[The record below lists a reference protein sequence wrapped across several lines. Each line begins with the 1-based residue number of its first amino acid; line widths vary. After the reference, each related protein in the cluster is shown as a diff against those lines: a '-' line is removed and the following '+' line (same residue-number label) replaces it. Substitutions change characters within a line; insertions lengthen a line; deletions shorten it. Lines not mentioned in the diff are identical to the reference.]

1 MLHQTSMIFMVL
13 MLILLGAYAAEY
25 RMEQSDIPLQAKNIL
40 SSFRIKL
47 DKSKVINNH
56 IQVMS
61 FLTSLIKQMVLD
73 LGKEGQQIEKENALF
88 RGTRE

>member
-1 MLHQTSMIFMVL
+1 MLHQSSMTFMVL

-25 RMEQSDIPLQAKNIL
+25 RMEQSEMPIEAKNIV
-40 SSFRIKL
+40 SEFKTKL
-47 DKSKVINNH
+47 DKSKVINND

-61 FLTSLIKQMVLD
+61 FLLSLINQMVLD
-73 LGKEGQQIEKENALF
+73 LNKQVQEIEKENALF